1 MTNEIFSNLNHS
13 DQEFQEKLKQD
24 ILMLFHK
31 IMITEE
37 GNGHHL
43 DIENYFGGHVVGVP
57 KKAKRAKMDLTK
69 ELEDL
74 EGLGKG
80 RDREFVDFVQK
91 E

>member
-31 IMITEE
+31 MMIAED
-37 GNGHHL
+37 GSHHL

-69 ELEDL
+69 ELVDL
-74 EGLGKG
+74 EGLGRS
-80 RDREFVDFVQK
+80 RDREFVDFIQK

>member
-1 MTNEIFSNLNHS
+1 MWWG
-13 DQEFQEKLKQD
+13 FQ
-24 ILMLFHK
+24 
-31 IMITEE
+31 
-37 GNGHHL
+37 
-43 DIENYFGGHVVGVP
+43 